1 MRLLRYILPIALLC
15 ILLQSCSV
23 TRRIPDGEYFLQ
35 KVKIEE
41 DNETPK
47 QERITSDQME
57 KYVRQSPTKRF
68 LGTNLYV
75 WLYNLANPEKD
86 NGWNRFK
93 RRIGKAPVLYDDA
106 MVQTS
111 AGNLKIYVDSRGYYS
126 SEVTYDVDTVRRPK
140 RAYVTYHIT
149 QGEPYRISSLDYDF
163 RDRPL
168 GEVIA
173 QDTSSSLIRVGE
185 ILDIP
190 TLDKERERIA
200 TYLKERG
207 YYNFSVNNIEYMVD
221 TLAGRRMA
229 DVTMVVKQTV
239 SGYNDRGEPIM
250 DNNTIYHIGDINL
263 FPNYEPTIAVTDPD
277 YLMRLDTL
285 DYEGLRIISAD
296 KLNVRKGVLRSI
308 IPLHSGELFDSR
320 QVERTYQD
328 IMSMGY
334 FKSARI
340 SFAEQKRDT
349 TLVDTT
355 SVAGV
360 KEGLLQ
366 CNILCTPAL
375 KQSFRVELEA
385 SATSSFYG
393 VSATV
398 GYQHR
403 NIFKGAEALDISG
416 TAGYEYM
423 KTPKANKRH
432 AIEFGITAGL
442 SFPNLLLPMRTTRL
456 KSVNQPKTRLQVSML
471 YQDRPYYRRTLAGAT
486 WSYSWSNN
494 RYSSFMVA
502 PASINVIDM
511 KHIDEAFL
519 ASISNPY
526 LRESYKSQLVAG
538 ITGSYTYNNQRRNLG
553 GDATLVH
560 LNWETAGNLIQ
571 GLETLFS
578 QEEPGTDYYTILGLR
593 YAQYFRVDLSLSH
606 KFMLG
611 AKTAIAARVMGGFG
625 MSYGNGQTV
634 PYDRLFY
641 AGGSNSMRGWTP
653 RTLGPGSQ
661 LADEYRDDYVG
672 GNYYYPQQMGNIK
685 LEANLEFRFPIWGK
699 FFGATF
705 LDAGNVWYMKGTDPD
720 PDGIFHI
727 RDFYKQL
734 GFNTG
739 LGVRLDIKLAVLR
752 LDWGLQ
758 LHNPNRPEGERWIH
772 DFKWKGM
779 ALNFGVGYPF

>member
-1 MRLLRYILPIALLC
+1 MLLGVLM
-15 ILLQSCSV
+15 QSCSV

-35 KVKIEE
+35 KVTIDE
-41 DNETPK
+41 DKQTPK
-47 QERITSDQME
+47 QERISADQMK

-93 RRIGKAPVLYDDA
+93 RRIGKAPVIFDEALTH
-106 MVQTS
+106 TS
-111 AGNLKIYVDSRGYYS
+111 AGNLKIYADSRGYYS
-126 SEVTYDVDTVRRPK
+126 SDVTYDVDTVRRPK
-140 RAYVTYHIT
+140 RAYVTFRLT
-149 QGEPYRISSLDYDF
+149 QGEPYRISSLSYDF
-163 RDRPL
+163 RDKPL
-168 GEVIA
+168 GKIISA
-173 QDTSSSLIRVGE
+173 DTAASLIHVGG
-185 ILDIP
+185 ILDIT
-190 TLDKERERIA
+190 TLDNERTRIA

-221 TLAGRRMA
+221 TLAGKRTA
-229 DVTMVVKQTV
+229 KVTMVVKQTIT
-239 SGYNDRGEPIM
+239 GYNDSGEPLM
-250 DNNTIYHIGDINL
+250 NDNVRYRIGEINL
-263 FPNYEPTIAVTDPD
+263 FPNYEPTVAVNDPN
-277 YLMRLDTL
+277 YLSRLDTL

-308 IPLHSGELFDSR
+308 IPLHTGDIFDSK

-334 FKSARI
+334 FKSVRI
-340 SFAEQKRDT
+340 AFAVPRGANT
-349 TLVDTT
+349 TTDSLSTT
-355 SVAGV
+355 NGELPRTEPSSQN
-360 KEGLLQ
+360 LLQ

-375 KQSFRVELEA
+375 KQSFRVELEG

-403 NIFKGAEALDISG
+403 NIFRGAEALDISG
-416 TAGYEYM
+416 TVGYEYM

-494 RYSSFMVA
+494 RYSSFTVA
-502 PASINVIDM
+502 PASINVINM

-519 ASISNPY
+519 ESISNPY

-538 ITGSYTYNNQRRNLG
+538 ITGSYIFNNQRRNLG
-553 GDATLVH
+553 GDATLIQF
-560 LNWETAGNLIQ
+560 NWETAGNLIQ
-571 GLETLFS
+571 GLESLFS

-611 AKTAIAARVMGGFG
+611 DKTAIAARIMGGFG

-685 LEANLEFRFPIWGK
+685 LEANIEFRFPIWGK

-720 PDGIFHI
+720 PNGIFHI

-739 LGVRLDIKLAVLR
+739 LGVRLDIKFAVLR